1 MGSDNNYFVYGMAMF
16 LTIISVFT
24 VTGTLMLLAKEPE
37 VTCDGCTEE
46 YGCEV
51 IVDKED
57 YKLLICER

>member
-1 MGSDNNYFVYGMAMF
+1 MGSDNDYFVYGMAIF

>member
-57 YKLLICER
+57 YKLLICEK